1 MKILVINGPNLN
13 MLGVRDKKQYGSN
26 DYKYLLNLI
35 SDKAKELTI
44 DIDTYQSNHEGDIV
58 DRIQEALNDET
69 DGIVIN
75 PGALTH
81 YSISVRDALEILH
94 IPKVEVHISDIS
106 TREDFRHISVTK
118 DVCDKQIVGKGLDG
132 YIMAIEY
139 IYNILIK

>member
-1 MKILVINGPNLN
+1 MKLLVINGPNLN
-13 MLGVRDKKQYGSN
+13 MLGVRDKNQYGSK
-26 DYKYLLNLI
+26 DYQYLLNLI
-35 SDKAKELTI
+35 SDKANELKI
-44 DIDTYQSNHEGDIV
+44 DIDTFQSNHEGDIV
-58 DRIQEALNDET
+58 DRIQEALNDST

-106 TREDFRHISVTK
+106 TREDFRHISITK

-132 YIMAIEY
+132 YLIAIEY